1 MQHLSSVPLRQCLV
15 IGSNDEDRQK
25 LVRLLM
31 AYGFELAIAEDAEQ
45 AFAISRTRPA
55 DLVVMPETINGLDSF
70 DLIKRLHR
78 AERGTAP
85 KVLVYADRPE
95 AGIIGRAIWG
105 GASECFVKPFD
116 ASIIELKLRQVG
128 AVQPRT

>member
-1 MQHLSSVPLRQCLV
+1 MQHLSSVEMRQCLV
-15 IGSNDEDRQK
+15 IGRNDEDRQK
-25 LVRLLM
+25 LVRLLT
-31 AYGFELAIAEDAEQ
+31 AYGFELAIAEDAQQ
-45 AFAISRTRPA
+45 AIAISRTQPA
-55 DLVVMPETINGLDSF
+55 DLVVMPETINDMDSF
-70 DLIKRLHR
+70 DLIRRLR
-78 AERGTAP
+78 RSDRKAP

-128 AVQPRT
+128 AVQPRP

>member
-1 MQHLSSVPLRQCLV
+1 MQHVVPVEMRQCLV

-25 LVRLLM
+25 LVRLIM

-45 AFAISRTRPA
+45 AMAISRTRPA
-55 DLVVMPETINGLDSF
+55 DLVVMPEMIDGIDSF
-70 DLIKRLHR
+70 DLIRHLHR
-78 AERGTAP
+78 AEADKAP

-128 AVQPRT
+128 AVQPRP

>member
-1 MQHLSSVPLRQCLV
+1 MQHLSSVQMRQCLV

-25 LVRLLM
+25 LVRLLL

-45 AFAISRTRPA
+45 AIAISETRPA
-55 DLVVMPETINGLDSF
+55 DLVVMPETINGTDSF
-70 DLIKRLHR
+70 DLIRRLHR
-78 AERGTAP
+78 ADRRAAP

-128 AVQPRT
+128 AVQPRP

>member
-1 MQHLSSVPLRQCLV
+1 MQHMRSVETRQCLV

-25 LVRLLM
+25 LVRLIM
-31 AYGFELAIAEDAEQ
+31 AYGFELAVAEDAQQ
-45 AFAISRTRPA
+45 AMAISRTQPA
-55 DLVVMPETINGLDSF
+55 DLVVMPETVDGMDSF
-70 DLIKRLHR
+70 DLIGRLR
-78 AERGTAP
+78 RTDPGKAP

-128 AVQPRT
+128 AVQPRP